1 MKVTLDR
8 EGKNV
13 VLMGLELESE
23 KALQA
28 YEKACRNL
36 SKQVNIPGF
45 RKGKAPRNIIEKSLG
60 VDYIKREALEILV
73 PELLGRVI
81 RDENLDVITQPE
93 IDSCEFEL
101 GSPLKLHAKFEVRP
115 EVTLGDYAGVAVK
128 VAEPVLPDTAL
139 DDALKAIA
147 ESRASL
153 KQGVGRPVVEGD
165 TVLIDFECF
174 VDGKLIENGKAEA
187 VPLEVKEGNFLEGFC
202 TQLIGKE
209 PGQVFDINV
218 KFPPDY
224 RNKEL
229 ADKDA
234 NFKVDLRELRE
245 KFIPE
250 INDELAIAIGQ
261 ESLEKL
267 KVVLT
272 QRLAEEVN
280 QQKEISSQRAVVE
293 AVVAGAAVDIPESM
307 VERERDLLLQQ
318 AKRYLEQQNE
328 SWEAFEQSPNF
339 ETVRQAK
346 YNEARQRVLTSLILG
361 AVVRA
366 EQLTVDD
373 DEIAPYLAEIAA
385 RYNLSAEQ
393 VARNDEL
400 RRQVMEEV
408 LTNKVVQ
415 FLVGKAKIEYVPED
429 EMPAPA
435 HVQEG
440 GEHHHHDGC
449 EHDHKAEKEGEK
461 EGESG
466 SSEDEAQSKKTSQ
479 KSAQKS

>member
-1 MKVTLDR
+1 MKFTLDR

-60 VDYIKREALEILV
+60 VDYIKREALEMLV

-81 RDENLDVITQPE
+81 REENLDVITQPE

-115 EVTLGDYAGVAVK
+115 EVTLGEYSGVAVK
-128 VAEPVLPDTAL
+128 VGEPVLPETAL

-147 ESRASL
+147 DSRASL
-153 KQGVGRPVVEGD
+153 KEGATRAVVEGD
-165 TVLIDFECF
+165 TVLLDFECF
-174 VDGKLIENGKAEA
+174 VDGKPIENGKAES

-202 TQLIGKE
+202 TQLIGHE
-209 PGQVFDINV
+209 PGQQFEINV

-229 ADKDA
+229 AGKDA

-245 KFIPE
+245 KHVPE
-250 INDELAIAIGQ
+250 INDELAMAIGQ
-261 ESLEKL
+261 PSLEAL
-267 KVVLT
+267 KEVLKE
-272 QRLAEEVN
+272 RLAEEVA
-280 QQKEISSQRAVVE
+280 QQKEIGSQRAVVE
-293 AVVAGAAVDIPESM
+293 AVVNGAQVDIPESM

-318 AKRYLEQQNE
+318 ARKYVEQQNE
-328 SWEAFEQSPNF
+328 SWEAFTQSPNF
-339 ETVRQAK
+339 EQVRQSK
-346 YNEARQRVLTSLILG
+346 YAEARQRVLTSLILG

-373 DEIAPYLAEIAA
+373 DEVAPYLAEIAS
-385 RYNLSAEQ
+385 RYNVAAEQ
-393 VARNDEL
+393 IARNEEL

-408 LTNKVVQ
+408 LTNKVVT
-415 FLVGKAKIEYVPED
+415 FLVSKAKIEFVPED
-429 EMPAPA
+429 QMP
-435 HVQEG
+435 HVH
-440 GEHHHHDGC
+440 GENCD
-449 EHDHKAEKEGEK
+449 HDHEHGDHEAEGAKAKKSSAKE
-461 EGESG
+461 
-466 SSEDEAQSKKTSQ
+466 
-479 KSAQKS
+479 AQKS